1 METPIKIGDKVKLF
15 GLTLIVRQ
23 TIVPTHDCQ
32 ECCVHHIC
40 ARRDHL
46 DNMPSHF
53 TTLKDLCERYNVIGC
68 AGLIGFGTNFGPISV

>member
-32 ECCVHHIC
+32 ECCIHHIC
-40 ARRDHL
+40 ARCDNL
-46 DNMPSHF
+46 DGILPNF
-53 TTLKDLCERYNVIGC
+53 TTLKDLCKKYNVTGC
-68 AGLIGFGTNFGPISV
+68 EGLIGRGTNFGPV